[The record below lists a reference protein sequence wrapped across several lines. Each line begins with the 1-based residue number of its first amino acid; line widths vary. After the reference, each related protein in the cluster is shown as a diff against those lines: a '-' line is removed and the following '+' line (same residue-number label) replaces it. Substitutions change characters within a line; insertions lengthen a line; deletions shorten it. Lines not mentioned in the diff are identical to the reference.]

1 MYLKNKRSPMPGSG
15 VKKKVIFIQS
25 ETDISGQFWGV
36 DFDFDIG
43 LRRLFT
49 VKEILGFLS
58 RKS

>member
-1 MYLKNKRSPMPGSG
+1 MPGSG

-36 DFDFDIG
+36 DFDFDIRLG
-43 LRRLFT
+43 QLFT

>member
-1 MYLKNKRSPMPGSG
+1 MPGSG
-15 VKKKVIFIQS
+15 VEKKVIFIPS

-36 DFDFDIG
+36 DFDFDI
-43 LRRLFT
+43 RLGQLFM